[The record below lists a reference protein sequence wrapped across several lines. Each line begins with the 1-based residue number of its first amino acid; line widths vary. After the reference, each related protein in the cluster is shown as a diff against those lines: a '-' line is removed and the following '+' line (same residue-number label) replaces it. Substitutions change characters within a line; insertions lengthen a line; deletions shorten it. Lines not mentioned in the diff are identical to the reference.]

1 MVLEVICMIKLTRE
15 RIEELLQAE
24 SDLNALLCVGV
35 DNWEGYGEAQYE
47 VISDE
52 EIDEYMKGLK

>member
-1 MVLEVICMIKLTRE
+1 MIKLTRE